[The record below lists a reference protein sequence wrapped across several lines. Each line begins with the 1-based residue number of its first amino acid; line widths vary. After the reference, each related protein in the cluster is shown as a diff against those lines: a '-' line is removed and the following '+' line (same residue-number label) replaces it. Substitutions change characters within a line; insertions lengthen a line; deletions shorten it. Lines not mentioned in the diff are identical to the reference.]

1 VWVGKVLTTGL
12 LCLMV
17 GLAAPQGASA
27 TPASTQIDAGHIT
40 RLWWGPW
47 PYLPPPKG
55 DARIRG
61 FGFAATVSGDECAP
75 TIGLAPD
82 AVSAVPGDTVCA
94 FSISFDS
101 AVQPWVND
109 PGQDVPGLS
118 ASVTDGATH
127 AAITPDELFTSD
139 ASEFAISVPK
149 GSDAVLNI
157 SDAGFTQSYSLTEQK
172 RVGIS
177 PPVLYRDPA
186 DWDVQSYPE
195 TRAVLHDVGVSDD
208 KTATEGLLLV
218 GFDLTYFRPDNPLI
232 RPPSPSDAFLA
243 VSLGYSSGPGPSGDT
258 FGNFPTVGGT
268 SVQLRLPGGHLE
280 DSVPIEN
287 PGSGLLAA
295 VYVFVVP
302 AAFSRGSILIRP
314 GVVVGSETSATNKYI
329 QSEPVAFGT
338 ATIPIGG
345 GVATSTA
352 AITTQA
358 AAAGP
363 RTGAGRGHV
372 PAAGGSGIP
381 LGVPIGGGITLLIL
395 VFVIPIWRR
404 NKHGRQIVV
413 FFPAPVSAS
422 GATGV
427 TDPGGVVEVRADEG
441 EHTRVT
447 ADAPDEGAEP
457 AAPEPPTKTRLTVRL
472 LGDVEVEPD
481 VGGSGRLALVVLVV
495 YLVLHA
501 GKEVTSA
508 ELCEALKIKPSTLAN
523 YVWRLRDQLGKD
535 VLDSKRRTAKYR
547 YVGEIECDWV
557 DFEELVGRA
566 RFAGDDEHFE
576 LLQAALALVRGQPFG
591 GDARYDWADDIA
603 RTMQGAVRRAATEV
617 STTLWERER
626 EGDAPEGVAREV
638 AAIGLLADPEDHS
651 LHRLRLECSAGDID
665 AIDDA
670 WADTAKRLGK
680 RATDLRPLRRRLI
693 GMAAFV
699 EREELAGT

>member
-1 VWVGKVLTTGL
+1 
-12 LCLMV
+12 MV
-17 GLAAPQGASA
+17 GFAAPRGASA
-27 TPASTQIDAGHIT
+27 TPASTQIATGHVT

-109 PGQDVPGLS
+109 PGQHVPGLS
-118 ASVTDGATH
+118 ANVTDGATQ
-127 AAITPDELFTSD
+127 AVITPDELFTSD
-139 ASEFAISVPK
+139 ASEFAISVPR

-177 PPVLYRDPA
+177 PPVLYRDLA
-186 DWDVQSYPE
+186 EWDVQSYPE
-195 TRAVLHDVGVSDD
+195 TKAVLHDVGVSND
-208 KTATEGLLLV
+208 KTATEDLLLV

-232 RPPSPSDAFLA
+232 RPPSHSDAFLA

-258 FGNFPTVGGT
+258 FGDFPTVGGT
-268 SVQLRLPGGHLE
+268 AVQLRLPGGHLE
-280 DSVPIEN
+280 DSAPIEN

-302 AAFSRGSILIRP
+302 ADFSRGSIVIRP
-314 GVVVGSETSATNKYI
+314 GLVVGSEISATNKYI

-345 GVATSTA
+345 GVATSTP
-352 AITTQA
+352 AIITQA
-358 AAAGP
+358 AAVRP

-372 PAAGGSGIP
+372 AAAAGAGFP
-381 LGVPIGGGITLLIL
+381 LGIPIGGGSVLLIL
-395 VFVIPIWRR
+395 VFVIPVWRR

-413 FFPAPVSAS
+413 FFPAPVSATS
-422 GATGV
+422 GATAAV
-427 TDPGGVVEVRADEG
+427 DAGGVVEVRADEG
-441 EHTRVT
+441 EHAGPT
-447 ADAPDEGAEP
+447 ADAPDDGTGS
-457 AAPEPPTKTRLTVRL
+457 AAPGPLTKTRLTVRL

-481 VGGSGRLALVVLVV
+481 IGASGRLALVVLVV

-535 VLDSKRRTAKYR
+535 VLDSRRRTAKYR

-566 RFAGDDEHFE
+566 RFAGDDEHLE

-617 STTLWERER
+617 STTLWERQR
-626 EGDAPEGVAREV
+626 EGAVPAGAARE
-638 AAIGLLADPEDHS
+638 AATVGLLADPEDHS
-651 LHRLRLECSAGDID
+651 LHRLRLECCAGDID

-670 WADTAKRLGK
+670 WADTSKRLGK
-680 RATDLRPLRRRLI
+680 RAVDLRPLRRRLI

-699 EREELAGT
+699 EREEMAGM

>member
-1 VWVGKVLTTGL
+1 VLTTGL

-17 GLAAPQGASA
+17 CLAAPRGASA
-27 TPASTQIDAGHIT
+27 TPASTQIAAGHVT

-55 DARIRG
+55 DTRIRG

-109 PGQDVPGLS
+109 LGQHVPGLS

-127 AAITPDELFTSD
+127 AVITPDELFTSD
-139 ASEFAISVPK
+139 ASEFAISLPK

-186 DWDVQSYPE
+186 EWDVQSYPE
-195 TRAVLHDVGVSDD
+195 TKALLHDVGVSDN
-208 KTATEGLLLV
+208 KTATEDLLLV
-218 GFDLTYFRPDNPLI
+218 GLDLTYFRPDNPLI
-232 RPPSPSDAFLA
+232 RPPSASDAFLA
-243 VSLGYSSGPGPSGDT
+243 VSLGYSSGPGPSGDK
-258 FGNFPTVGGT
+258 FGTFPTVAGT
-268 SVQLRLPGGHLE
+268 AVQLRLPGGHLE

-295 VYVFVVP
+295 VYVYVVP
-302 AAFSRGSILIRP
+302 AGFSRGSILIRP
-314 GVVVGSETSATNKYI
+314 GVVVGSETSATSKYV

-345 GVATSTA
+345 GVATSTP
-352 AITTQA
+352 AIITQA
-358 AAAGP
+358 AAARP
-363 RTGAGRGHV
+363 STGARRGLV
-372 PAAGGSGIP
+372 AAAAGAGFP
-381 LGVPIGGGITLLIL
+381 LGIPIGGGSVLLIL
-395 VFVIPIWRR
+395 VFVVPVWRR
-404 NKHGRQIVV
+404 NQHGRRIVIVV
-413 FFPAPVSAS
+413 PEPVPAGSGTTGAVDAS
-422 GATGV
+422 GVVGV
-427 TDPGGVVEVRADEG
+427 LADEG
-441 EHTRVT
+441 EHGRPS
-447 ADAPDEGAEP
+447 ADAADDGAET
-457 AAPEPPTKTRLTVRL
+457 AAPERPTKIRLAVRL

-508 ELCEALKIKPSTLAN
+508 ELCEALKVKPSTLAN

-547 YVGEIECDWV
+547 YVGEIECDWA
-557 DFEELVGRA
+557 DFEDLVGRA
-566 RFAGDDEHFE
+566 RFASEDEQLE

-591 GDARYDWADDIA
+591 VDARYDWADGAA
-603 RTMQGAVRRAATEV
+603 RGMQGAVRRAATEV
-617 STTLWERER
+617 ATTLWGRER
-626 EGDAPEGVAREV
+626 RGGVPEGAARE
-638 AAIGLLADPEDHS
+638 AATVGLLADPEDHS
-651 LHRLRLECSAGDID
+651 LHRLRLECCAGDID

-670 WADTAKRLGK
+670 WADTSKRLGK
-680 RATDLRPLRRRLI
+680 RATDLRQLRRKLI
-693 GMAAFV
+693 GMAAFA
-699 EREELAGT
+699 EREEMAGS